1 MINIVQNSKK
11 YKNLREKIAKEI
23 EKEVATIKEVK
34 EKYVAW
40 DHLASSTKESKK
52 RKPDDLYEDIYL
64 KKIAY

>member
-1 MINIVQNSKK
+1 MTQNSG
-11 YKNLREKIAKEI
+11 NIERLHDIAKEI

>member
-1 MINIVQNSKK
+1 MTQNSG
-11 YKNLREKIAKEI
+11 NIERLHDIAKEI

-40 DHLASSTKESKK
+40 DHLSSSTKESKK